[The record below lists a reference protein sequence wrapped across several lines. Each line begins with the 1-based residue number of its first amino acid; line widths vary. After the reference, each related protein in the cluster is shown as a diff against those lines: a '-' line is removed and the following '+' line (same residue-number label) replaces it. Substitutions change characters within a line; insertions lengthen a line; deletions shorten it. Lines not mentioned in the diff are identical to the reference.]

1 MENLIWNSHSFFL
14 ASVLQSNYI
23 WICIIFFSLQYLW
36 PWTTLNFYCSDLVSN
51 IVCFVSLGDLE
62 MDARLIPA
70 PSMSWLHQWRMNQ
83 SNLVFTRAGGHA
95 YQIYTKYSLSQ
106 LYLRTDLFSMY
117 FEGYLK
123 LENWI
128 NIQTSLQS
136 AWNSTNF
143 SGKLCRTN
151 IFAQQFNNWSY
162 FQRLVLQLIYI
173 YEQLTISV
181 YCLYDFNCA
190 TYDFC
195 Q

>member
-1 MENLIWNSHSFFL
+1 MFCKVIIFEY
-14 ASVLQSNYI
+14 V
-23 WICIIFFSLQYLW
+23 IIFFSLQYLW

-123 LENWI
+123 IENWI

-181 YCLYDFNCA
+181 AVCMTLIVLHMISVNKLNWIEYSFS
-190 TYDFC
+190 
-195 Q
+195 